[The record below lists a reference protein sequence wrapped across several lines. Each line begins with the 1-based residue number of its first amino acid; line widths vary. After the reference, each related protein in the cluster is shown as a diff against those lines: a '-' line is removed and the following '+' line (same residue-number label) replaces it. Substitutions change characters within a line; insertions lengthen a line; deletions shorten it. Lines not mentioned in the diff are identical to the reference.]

1 MKNAAL
7 ALAISK
13 FLKYFR
19 NHLERLWVHKSLKTR
34 AGIVPR
40 ITFTLFSSFSQFY
53 VLELK
58 KKHKLFCYLVWL
70 CLYLRSFV
78 IILWHVPDSVSC
90 FFHNKFITSH
100 GYCSLCRMA
109 DSSQSKQVG
118 LGLLY
123 KINGKE
129 LLGAGLKKHVAVTS
143 VR

>member
-53 VLELK
+53 VLEFK
-58 KKHKLFCYLVWL
+58 KKISFFVTLFGCVCTSGPLLLFYDV
-70 CLYLRSFV
+70 SQ
-78 IILWHVPDSVSC
+78 IL
-90 FFHNKFITSH
+90 
-100 GYCSLCRMA
+100 
-109 DSSQSKQVG
+109 
-118 LGLLY
+118 
-123 KINGKE
+123 
-129 LLGAGLKKHVAVTS
+129 
-143 VR
+143 